1 MTPLSRSFYAA
12 KTVDVAKALLGCR
25 IVRTRDDGRVQIA
38 RIVETEAYLGE
49 HDLAAHSAKG
59 RTPRTETMFG
69 PPGHLYVYLIY
80 GMHHCFNFVTEPKDH
95 ASAVL
100 IRACEPLQAIDDRTD
115 GPGRLARALSVDRTM
130 NGIDLTKRGAFY
142 VGARAG
148 DVGKILRGPRVGV
161 DYAGVWA
168 KKPLRFWL
176 ASSSYVSKV

>member
-1 MTPLSRSFYAA
+1 MKPLPRAFYAE
-12 KTVDVAKALLGCR
+12 KTIDVAKALLGCL
-25 IVRTRDDGRVQIA
+25 IVREDKIA

-49 HDLAAHSAKG
+49 HDLAAHSSKG

-80 GMHHCFNFVTEPKDH
+80 GMYHCFNFVTEPDGH

-100 IRACEPLQAIDDRTD
+100 IRAAEPVRGIDDRTD

-130 NGIDLTKRGAFY
+130 NGLDLTKKGPFY
-142 VGARAG
+142 VAARDI

-161 DYAGVWA
+161 DYAGAWA

-176 ASSSYVSKV
+176 ASSTHVSRS